1 MFKFLLGR
9 LVQMAILFVVFLSLV
24 WLLLQAMPGDI
35 SDTLVGNPSIPLS
48 VRLELRES
56 LGLSQPLHIQYLT
69 YITNFFRGEL
79 GVSFSRY
86 PQDVSAILWTAL
98 PRTLVLFLSATLLAF
113 WLGFKTGK
121 LIAWGRG
128 AGSEKGLI
136 VTGIFLQTV
145 FYPWFAIV
153 MLWTFGFF
161 FGWFP
166 IGRFIDARLWQ
177 GSPFNANEIF
187 GQMIVSVIIATVI
200 YVIGRYL
207 IKRYARDIVTQ
218 TRLGQGLAAICVGA
232 LVLFWWLHPAA
243 VYVADIAH
251 HTMLP
256 VMTLGLVAF
265 GATMLLT
272 RSAMLETLGEDYILT
287 ATLFAFWLG
296 FKTGK
301 LIAWGRGASS
311 EKGLIVTG
319 IFLQTVFYPW
329 FAILMLWTFG
339 FFLGWFPIGRFIDA
353 RLWQNSPYDAN
364 ELFGQMIITALIAF
378 VVYAV
383 GRYLISRY
391 SNNIVTQGR
400 LAQGLGVL
408 TLGSLVL
415 YWWVN
420 PAREY
425 TWDITHHTM
434 LPVFTLGLVLFGAT
448 MLLTRSAML
457 ETLGEDYILTARAK
471 GLPDRVIRD
480 RHAARNAMLPVTT
493 SLVLALAFEIGGG
506 IVTET
511 IFSWPGMGLIFLQA
525 INVSDIPLA
534 DGALS
539 ITGVLALFGHLLAD
553 VLYAVLDPRIRV
565 A

>member
-56 LGLSQPLHIQYLT
+56 LGLNQPLHIQYLT

-136 VTGIFLQTV
+136 VAGIFLQTV

-177 GSPFNANEIF
+177 GSPFDANEIF
-187 GQMIVSVIIATVI
+187 GQMIVSVLIATAI
-200 YVIGRYL
+200 YVIGSYL

-287 ATLFAFWLG
+287 A
-296 FKTGK
+296 
-301 LIAWGRGASS
+301 
-311 EKGLIVTG
+311 
-319 IFLQTVFYPW
+319 
-329 FAILMLWTFG
+329 
-339 FFLGWFPIGRFIDA
+339 
-353 RLWQNSPYDAN
+353 
-364 ELFGQMIITALIAF
+364 
-378 VVYAV
+378 
-383 GRYLISRY
+383 
-391 SNNIVTQGR
+391 
-400 LAQGLGVL
+400 
-408 TLGSLVL
+408 
-415 YWWVN
+415 
-420 PAREY
+420 
-425 TWDITHHTM
+425 
-434 LPVFTLGLVLFGAT
+434 
-448 MLLTRSAML
+448 
-457 ETLGEDYILTARAK
+457 RAK

-493 SLVLALAFEIGGG
+493 SLVLALAFVIGGG

-534 DGALS
+534 VGALS

-553 VLYAVLDPRIRV
+553 ILYAVLDPRIRV

>member
-1 MFKFLLGR
+1 MGF
-9 LVQMAILFVVFLSLV
+9 LFVVFLSLV
-24 WLLLQAMPGDI
+24 WLMLQAMPGDI

-56 LGLSQPLHIQYLT
+56 LGLNEPLFFQYLT
-69 YITNFFRGEL
+69 YITNFFRGEM

-86 PQDVSAILWTAL
+86 PQEVSTILWTAL
-98 PRTLVLFLSATLLAF
+98 PRTLVLF
-113 WLGFKTGK
+113 
-121 LIAWGRG
+121 
-128 AGSEKGLI
+128 
-136 VTGIFLQTV
+136 
-145 FYPWFAIV
+145 
-153 MLWTFGFF
+153 
-161 FGWFP
+161 
-166 IGRFIDARLWQ
+166 
-177 GSPFNANEIF
+177 
-187 GQMIVSVIIATVI
+187 
-200 YVIGRYL
+200 
-207 IKRYARDIVTQ
+207 
-218 TRLGQGLAAICVGA
+218 
-232 LVLFWWLHPAA
+232 
-243 VYVADIAH
+243 
-251 HTMLP
+251 
-256 VMTLGLVAF
+256 
-265 GATMLLT
+265 
-272 RSAMLETLGEDYILT
+272 LT

-434 LPVFTLGLVLFGAT
+434 LPVFTLSLVLFGAT

-493 SLVLALAFEIGGG
+493 SLVLALAFVIGGG

-534 DGALS
+534 VGALS